1 VLCAK
6 RKNKGGAFYGVCP
19 YQYRKT
25 PMWPVEILALRKIAE
40 ARFEGGRAWKRASP
54 RLSPVIV
61 CE

>member
-25 PMWPVEILALRKIAE
+25 PMWPVEILALRKIADALIE
-40 ARFEGGRAWKRASP
+40 AGLVP
-54 RLSPVIV
+54 
-61 CE
+61 